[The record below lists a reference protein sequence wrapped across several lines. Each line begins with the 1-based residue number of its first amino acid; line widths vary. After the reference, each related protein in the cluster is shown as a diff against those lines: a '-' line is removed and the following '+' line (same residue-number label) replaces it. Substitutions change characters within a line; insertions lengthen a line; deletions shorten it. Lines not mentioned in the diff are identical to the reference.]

1 MAKPPNQAHNGVEEA
16 IDAGA
21 HQLVTSM
28 EQRHRTPERG
38 HSMSERGQNVPGRVH
53 STLERWH
60 STSERGQN
68 VPGRVRGTPDHNI
81 SPSGPRTFPS
91 KSFGFPKTKTEAR
104 RAAIALLD
112 TGPAGYDV
120 GAMPGVQPRSSLQ
133 KPGRSRRS
141 LIEKSRDVHSALKR
155 TLDQLSDHRRRFL
168 YMDLASLAAF
178 ERSDLACFMLAKRHG
193 GLAVDG
199 RDTTLTITTY
209 FVDPRFLKQEPIMVR
224 HAAALGWQ
232 VSRRRVETPGH
243 AVELLTRRIQALGW
257 A

>member
-1 MAKPPNQAHNGVEEA
+1 MVKPPNQAHNGVEEA

-21 HQLVTSM
+21 HQMVTSM
-28 EQRHRTPERG
+28 AQRHCIPDPGQSTPERCHSTPERG
-38 HSMSERGQNVPGRVH
+38 Q
-53 STLERWH
+53 STLERNK
-60 STSERGQN
+60 SAG
-68 VPGRVRGTPDHNI
+68 
-81 SPSGPRTFPS
+81 GPRTFPS
-91 KSFGFPKTKTEAR
+91 KSFAFPKTKAEAR
-104 RAAIALLD
+104 QAAIALLD
-112 TGPAGYDV
+112 TGPSRHDR
-120 GAMPGVQPRSSLQ
+120 GAMPTVQPRSSLQ
-133 KPGRSRRS
+133 KPGNSRRS

-168 YMDLASLAAF
+168 YMDLVSLAAS
-178 ERSDLACFMLAKRHG
+178 ERSDLACFMLARRHSS
-193 GLAVDG
+193 LAVDG

>member
-28 EQRHRTPERG
+28 EQRYCIL
-38 HSMSERGQNVPGRVH
+38 ERGQ
-53 STLERWH
+53 S
-60 STSERGQN
+60 
-68 VPGRVRGTPDHNI
+68 TPDRNI
-81 SPSGPRTFPS
+81 SLSGPRTLLS
-91 KSFGFPKTKTEAR
+91 KSFAFPKTKTEACQ
-104 RAAIALLD
+104 AAIALLD
-112 TGPAGYDV
+112 AGPARYDR

-133 KPGRSRRS
+133 KPGQSRRS

-168 YMDLASLAAF
+168 YMDLASLTAS
-178 ERSDLACFMLAKRHG
+178 ERSDLACFLLARRHG
-193 GLAVDG
+193 NLAVDG
-199 RDTTLTITTY
+199 RDTTMTITTY